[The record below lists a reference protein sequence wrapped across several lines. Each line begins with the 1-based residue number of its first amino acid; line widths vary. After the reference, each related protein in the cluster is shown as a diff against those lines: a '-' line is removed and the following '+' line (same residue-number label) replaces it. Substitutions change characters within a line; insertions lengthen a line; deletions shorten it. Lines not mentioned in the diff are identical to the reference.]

1 MISGAHDHAPR
12 FHVKSEHELKNSFA
26 RLPRMKPAQF
36 VLSIFGIA
44 IVASAFSP
52 RALARPIYNAIMEHQ
67 YGIREDKNARASSCL
82 YCHTDLEG
90 SDWNAFGLELRNT
103 FRNEGAKRVPESLYL
118 VLKRDKDSDEDGYKD
133 VLEVFSKTLPGD
145 PESKPEQPAAELE
158 AQLEA
163 KGGVDLYKPLFER

>member
-1 MISGAHDHAPR
+1 
-12 FHVKSEHELKNSFA
+12 
-26 RLPRMKPAQF
+26 MKPLHFALGILGI
-36 VLSIFGIA
+36 VTLASTLS
-44 IVASAFSP
+44 S

-67 YGIREDKNARASSCL
+67 YGIRENKEARASTCL

-103 FRNEGAKRVPESLYL
+103 FKNEGAKRVPESLYL

-133 VLEVFSKTLPGD
+133 VLEVFAKTLPGD

-163 KGGVDLYKPLFER
+163 EGGVDLFKPLIARQ